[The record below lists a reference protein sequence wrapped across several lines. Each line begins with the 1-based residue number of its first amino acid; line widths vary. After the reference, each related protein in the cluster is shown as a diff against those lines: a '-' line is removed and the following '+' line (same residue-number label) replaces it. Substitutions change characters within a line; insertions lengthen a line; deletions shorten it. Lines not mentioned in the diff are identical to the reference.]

1 MMLDDV
7 SLTVLA
13 GLAFGLVVTGAIA
26 GILAGLLGVGGGIVI
41 VPVLIIVA
49 ELFNISE
56 DVAML
61 VVVGTSLATIIPTS
75 ISSARAHHRKGAIDL
90 DILKSWT
97 PAIFIG
103 ALLGGLASKVL
114 GANGLTII
122 FGAVALLVAVNLAIP
137 RTITLAANPPTTA
150 VGRSALGLPIGFTSA
165 LMGIGGGTL
174 SVPIMTM
181 LSVPV
186 HRAVATASVFGL
198 AIALPAVLGFIW
210 SGWGVAQRPPGS
222 LGYVNIPAAILIFSA
237 SVLTAPFGAKLAH
250 SLPPARLKLAF
261 AAFLFISGARM
272 LWRALT

>member
-7 SLTVLA
+7 SLTILA
-13 GLAFGLVVTGAIA
+13 GLVVGLVVTGAIA

-49 ELFNISE
+49 ELFQIPD

-75 ISSARAHHRKGAIDL
+75 ISSARAHHKKGAIDF
-90 DILKSWT
+90 DILKGWT

-114 GANGLTII
+114 GASGLTII
-122 FGAVALLVAVNLAIP
+122 FGVVALLVSVNLAIP
-137 RTITLAANPPTTA
+137 RTLTLASAPPRTP
-150 VGRSALGLPIGFTSA
+150 VGRSAIGLPIGFTSA

-198 AIALPAVLGFIW
+198 AIALPAVFGFVW
-210 SGWGVAQRPPGS
+210 SGWGAAGRPPGS
-222 LGYVNIPAAILIFSA
+222 LGFVNIPAAILIFSA
-237 SVLTAPFGAKLAH
+237 SVLTAPLGAKLAH
-250 SLPPARLKLAF
+250 TLPPARLKLAF
-261 AAFLFISGARM
+261 AIFLFISGARM
-272 LWRALT
+272 LWKVLA

>member
-7 SLTVLA
+7 SLTILA
-13 GLAFGLVVTGAIA
+13 GLAVGLVITGAIA

-49 ELFNISE
+49 EIFNIP
-56 DVAML
+56 DNVAML

-75 ISSARAHHRKGAIDL
+75 ISSARAHHKKGAIDL
-90 DILKSWT
+90 DILKGWT

-122 FGAVALLVAVNLAIP
+122 FGTVALLVSVNLAIP
-137 RTITLAANPPTTA
+137 RTLTLASAPPGTA
-150 VGRSALGLPIGFTSA
+150 IGRSALGLPIGFTSA

-198 AIALPAVLGFIW
+198 AIALPAVFGFIW
-210 SGWGVAQRPPGS
+210 SGWDAAGRPPGS

-237 SVLTAPFGAKLAH
+237 SVLTAPIGAKLAH
-250 SLPPARLKLAF
+250 TLPPARLKLAF
-261 AAFLFISGARM
+261 AIFLFISGARM
-272 LWRALT
+272 LWKALA